1 MFSRR
6 HLLISSVAG
15 VAALA
20 MPHIARAA
28 VRRFRLGTVSATNSA
43 IGIAS
48 DSFAKAL
55 AEKSGGTLQVEV
67 FHASAIGKAVDLVA
81 GVKDSSIDM
90 FSLAVD
96 VLTDVPNTTKGLV
109 TPFLFPSRDAAR
121 AAFAGKLG
129 EFGLR
134 SLSGTG
140 IVGIGMYE
148 NGLRH
153 VTARMPVRTPADL
166 AGLKI
171 RVPESPVSV
180 ATFKALG
187 ANPIPIP
194 FAELVPK
201 MKAGEVDAQENPITN
216 IIAAKLE
223 GMQTHVS
230 LTGHTYSPGMFGLSE
245 DVAAELTAAELAMF
259 REAAVAGM
267 KASHAESNQ
276 ADASGLGFLKDNGW
290 TIVDDVDVA
299 SFMKAAGTVHAA
311 CAEIV
316 GADVLAEIKSLAA

>member
-6 HLLISSVAG
+6 QFLIASAAGAAALSMPHVARAG
-15 VAALA
+15 V
-20 MPHIARAA
+20 RS
-28 VRRFRLGTVSATNSA
+28 FRLGSVSAANSA
-43 IGIAS
+43 IGVAG
-48 DSFAKAL
+48 DAFAKAL
-55 AEKSGGTLQVEV
+55 AEKSGGAFQVEV
-67 FHASAIGKAVDLVA
+67 FHGSAIGKAGELVA

-90 FSLAVD
+90 FSLALD
-96 VLTDVPNTTKGLV
+96 VLSDVPNATKGLV

-121 AAFAGKLG
+121 AAFAGGLG
-129 EFGLR
+129 EYGLK

-140 IVGIGMYE
+140 ILGIGWCE

-153 VTARMPVRTPADL
+153 CTARMPIRTPADL

-187 ANPIPIP
+187 ANPAPLP

-201 MKAGEVDAQENPITN
+201 LKSGEVDAQENPISN

-223 GMQTHVS
+223 GVQTHVS
-230 LTGHTYSPGMFGLSE
+230 LTGHTYSPALFGMSE
-245 DVAAELTAAELAMF
+245 DVAAELTEAELAMI
-259 REAAVAGM
+259 REAALVGM
-267 KASHAESNQ
+267 KASHEESNR
-276 ADASGLGFLKDNGW
+276 ADADGLGVLKANGW
-290 TIVDDVDVA
+290 TVVDDVDVA
-299 SFMKAAGTVHAA
+299 SFMKQADAVHAA

-316 GADVLAEIKSLAA
+316 GADVLAEIKGLVA